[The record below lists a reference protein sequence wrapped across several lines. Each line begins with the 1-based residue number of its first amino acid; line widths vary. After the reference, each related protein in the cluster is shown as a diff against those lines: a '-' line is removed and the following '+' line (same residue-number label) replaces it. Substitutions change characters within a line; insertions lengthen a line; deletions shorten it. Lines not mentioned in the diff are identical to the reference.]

1 MVRLFKALT
10 KYPDRYI
17 QWPLLAFLPPV
28 ISKRDV
34 YNWAFLCFLEGN
46 LFFPSP
52 EKRRMKEEINPRW

>member
-34 YNWAFLCFLEGN
+34 YNWAFLFVLERN
-46 LFFPSP
+46 LASLCP
-52 EKRRMKEEINPRW
+52 KKEG